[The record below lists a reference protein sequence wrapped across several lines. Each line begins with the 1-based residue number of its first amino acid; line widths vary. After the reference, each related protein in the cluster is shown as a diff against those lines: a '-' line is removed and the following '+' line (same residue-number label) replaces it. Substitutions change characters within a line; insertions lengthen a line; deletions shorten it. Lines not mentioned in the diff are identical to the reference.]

1 MEEKTN
7 YKRCF
12 QLINQ
17 FINFQWCLPDTPARL
32 HCHVFFKI
40 FRWNLMEYWWE
51 WCVFMETLKQMVWGT
66 FLPVIKIISIKGR
79 MKVKIKWSS
88 RVGDWMQSKDAQFT
102 IWIGL
107 LLNHHFGVLQVI
119 LVRLAFITPII
130 VGGNWGL
137 IILGTDTGY
146 GREWTSPPPQISTPT
161 KSPKHKCNSYPR
173 YATMHHFTYTTQ
185 GRTPKSPTYELA
197 SRPHCGS
204 YPLPL

>member
-1 MEEKTN
+1 
-7 YKRCF
+7 
-12 QLINQ
+12 
-17 FINFQWCLPDTPARL
+17 
-32 HCHVFFKI
+32 
-40 FRWNLMEYWWE
+40 
-51 WCVFMETLKQMVWGT
+51 
-66 FLPVIKIISIKGR
+66 

-146 GREWTSPPPQISTPT
+146 GREWTFPPPRFQPQQNHQSTNVIHTLDMPQCTIS
-161 KSPKHKCNSYPR
+161 H
-173 YATMHHFTYTTQ
+173 TQ
-185 GRTPKSPTYELA
+185 LKAGPPN
-197 SRPHCGS
+197 
-204 YPLPL
+204 PLPMSWLQDPTVGHTRFLCKSWILLTTNSTFKAVYARKCIKFVLNIHARSNLY